1 MASFHLGRA
10 VNRRTAAC
18 LAGSGFALA
27 LAAREPRA
35 VRAADEASLAAN
47 KALVHRLF
55 AEGFNGGNSIVFE
68 EIYAADVVDRGEWA
82 LRMPGPAGLPI
93 GFDEFRKTLPGVT
106 VTVDAVVAEA
116 DLVASRETW
125 RAGHPPTGV
134 HVVGRTMHFFRI
146 TNGQIVEQ
154 WSMGW
159 DWIVRLDDPQKRKPG
174 NPLLAP

>member
-1 MASFHLGRA
+1 MPSFHLGRA
-10 VNRRTAAC
+10 MNRRTAAC

-35 VRAADEASLAAN
+35 TRAADAASLAAN

-55 AEGFNGGNSIVFE
+55 GEGFNGSNSVVFE
-68 EIYAADVVDRGEWA
+68 ELYGAEIVDRGAWTR
-82 LRMPGPAGLPI
+82 RMPGPAGLPI
-93 GFDEFRKTLPGVT
+93 GFDEFRMAHPDVT
-106 VTVDAVVAEA
+106 VTVDAVIAEA

-125 RAGHPPTGV
+125 RAGHPPTGI

-146 TNGQIVEQ
+146 GNGQIVEQ

-159 DWIVRLDDPQKRKPG
+159 DWLGQLVDPRRRDPG